1 LGFQLN
7 RMNLCQL
14 LHSLSDSERD
24 FIAGLDYG
32 ADREAHRRALDTVI
46 EQAGEVDFEA
56 QGSWF
61 PYEVIELGKN
71 GLQQGHERE
80 FAACLGIVL
89 RNIETGRDL
98 SNDLEYILT
107 QQYESVQ
114 KLPPELR
121 ALMDSLIEGI
131 LSRSEAMDPP
141 SGGPDE
147 KRVDERS
154 V

>member
-1 LGFQLN
+1 
-7 RMNLCQL
+7 MNLSQL
-14 LHSLSDSERD
+14 LHSLSDSERN

-46 EQAGEVDFEA
+46 ERAGEMDFKA
-56 QGSWF
+56 QGYWF

-98 SNDLEYILT
+98 SNDWEYILT

-114 KLPPELR
+114 NLPSELR
-121 ALMDSLIEGI
+121 ALMDSLIEGV
-131 LSRSEAMDPP
+131 LSRSEASNPP
-141 SGGPDE
+141 IGGPAE
-147 KRVDERS
+147 KSVGERS
-154 V
+154 A

>member
-1 LGFQLN
+1 
-7 RMNLCQL
+7 MNLSQL

-32 ADREAHRRALDTVI
+32 ADREAHRRALDTLI
-46 EQAGEVDFEA
+46 EHAGEMDFKA
-56 QGSWF
+56 QGYWF

-98 SNDLEYILT
+98 SNDLECILT

-114 KLPPELR
+114 NLPSELR
-121 ALMDSLIEGI
+121 ALMDSLIEGV
-131 LSRSEAMDPP
+131 LSRSEASNPP
-141 SGGPDE
+141 IGGPAE
-147 KRVDERS
+147 KSVGERS
-154 V
+154 A